1 MNYDRKNRRYCRKSA
16 NELKKHLQKA
26 SAFLVHHQF
35 ERNETILT
43 YCFIVQSP
51 CEMGMERR
59 EHRHPSK
66 GNGELG

>member
-1 MNYDRKNRRYCRKSA
+1 MTNV
-16 NELKKHLQKA
+16 ELCNKKTLVKT
-26 SAFLVHHQF
+26 SVFLVHHQF

-66 GNGELG
+66 